1 MFESVVGGC
10 VGVTVV
16 ELVPSVVGVSV
27 VPSEGVLSL
36 GVVGG
41 ALEQSPE

>member
-1 MFESVVGGC
+1 MFESVVGDC
-10 VGVTVV
+10 VGVAIV
-16 ELVPSVVGVSV
+16 ELVSSVVGTSV